1 MIYKTLHRKL
11 RNEQRNHIKN
21 GQKTQVLQSVNSSCS
36 TSGTRRVT
44 LATNTETSNTFEKDW
59 YVNIIVVIGATNIP

>member
-1 MIYKTLHRKL
+1 MSKGTTLKTGRKHRCSK
-11 RNEQRNHIKN
+11 
-21 GQKTQVLQSVNSSCS
+21 SVNSSCS